1 MFKYRNLTGIA
12 KKRSLRFL
20 ESKNNR
26 YEEDG
31 EVDPDRLDGYIY
43 IAAVFKYDL
52 TWESMEGISA
62 LNGEKWIVLK

>member
-1 MFKYRNLTGIA
+1 MAYATEKRRRRA
-12 KKRSLRFL
+12 VVKKIFFDM
-20 ESKNNR
+20 
-26 YEEDG
+26 DG